1 MRDGGRAVTHEV
13 GGQRGPLASGAER
26 GDGGGSEGRVSLV
39 GGDPVRAPVR
49 MVVSSGVVVTEVVTE
64 VVAAA
69 AALTAG
75 RGRAPTEGRLCH
87 MRPSPNL
94 RLTMD

>member
-1 MRDGGRAVTHEV
+1 MRDGGRAVTREV
-13 GGQRGPLASGAER
+13 GGQRGPLAVRVAGAGRRGRLGGTGSPWSGGR
-26 GDGGGSEGRVSLV
+26 PGSRT
-39 GGDPVRAPVR
+39 PVRS
-49 MVVSSGVVVTEVVTE
+49 VVSSGVVVTEVV
-64 VVAAA
+64 AAG

-75 RGRAPTEGRLCH
+75 RGRAPTGTRSGH

>member
-1 MRDGGRAVTHEV
+1 MRDGGRAVTREV
-13 GGQRGPLASGAER
+13 GGQRGPLAVRVAGAGRRGRLGGTGSPWSGGTSRVPRPRPVGRLVR
-26 GDGGGSEGRVSLV
+26 GGRHGSRRRG
-39 GGDPVRAPVR
+39 
-49 MVVSSGVVVTEVVTE
+49 
-64 VVAAA
+64 

-75 RGRAPTEGRLCH
+75 RGRAPTGTRSGH